1 MNNKFHE
8 NIRLKKELYQ
18 KPELLCSV
26 TICSRDKKQIFC
38 NHKFTEE
45 SMTLLKKMS
54 CKNDI
59 PIYAYCFMPDHL
71 HLLLSAS
78 LKKGIIAFIREFKS
92 LSIKIAWKYKF
103 EGSIW
108 QKSFYDH
115 FLRKEEDLKT
125 TCLYILN
132 NPVRAGWV
140 QNYKEYS
147 FSGSLVF
154 DL

>member
-1 MNNKFHE
+1 MNKKFHK
-8 NIRLKKELYQ
+8 NIRLKKEIYQ
-18 KPELLCSV
+18 KPELPCSV
-26 TICSRDKKQIFC
+26 TICSKDKKQIFY

-45 SMTLLKKMS
+45 SIILLKKIS
-54 CKNDI
+54 YKNDI

-78 LKKGIIAFIREFKS
+78 LKKGIIEFIREFKS
-92 LSIKIAWKYKF
+92 LSTKTAWKYEF
-103 EGSIW
+103 ERAIW

-115 FLRKEEDLKT
+115 FLRKEEDLKK

-132 NPVRAGWV
+132 NPVRAGLV
-140 QNYKEYS
+140 RNYEEYL

-154 DL
+154 DI